1 VRPHCA
7 AFFLHSADFQELG
20 LFLIFVVRR
29 KGPIE
34 KYSGPATE
42 AQEIGWFHEELVS
55 RDI

>member
-1 VRPHCA
+1 
-7 AFFLHSADFQELG
+7 LHSADFQELG